1 MVLKHRPWRT
11 TEVER
16 GPETVFVKRF
26 HDARL
31 PILGFSRWRDRRRA
45 RGEARRLG
53 ELARAG
59 VAVPAVLGI
68 RETAAGVEL
77 RLEYLHAAQTLEQR
91 AESGFGP
98 ASNRLARALGELLAG
113 LHGAGFAHGDL
124 HLGNVLVDGSERAWL
139 VDAAAIR
146 RGSPSARA
154 HDLVHAAAALRERSS
169 ARFRARCWLAYV
181 RASTDARRAEA
192 ASLSEA
198 IEGAARTA
206 RRERVRAERDRWLRE
221 SGVCA
226 RHVDGNLR
234 VLAVRNL
241 SRAEALLLARSESM
255 TVPIT
260 APTTGHATV
269 RVHGRSA
276 RDAWT
281 DAARLVE
288 HRIPTALPLAFV
300 ESPRAAAVFGAPL
313 GAREPVRDSTAD
325 ALALGTL
332 AGALW
337 DRGLRLDRCDVAV
350 DERGEAFMRAGAGIR
365 AATRLE
371 IALEPWR
378 RLRPAANE
386 TAITTDWAARA
397 EFVQGFLE
405 AQRGS
410 RMQREQLRE
419 LLRDLLASATGPS
432 ATHDLEPRPPA
443 PSATQRRTP

>member
-16 GPETVFVKRF
+16 GPEPVFVKRF
-26 HDARL
+26 HDGRIGL
-31 PILGFSRWRDRRRA
+31 LGFSRWRDRLRA
-45 RGEARRLG
+45 RGEARRLV

-77 RLEYLHAAQTLEQR
+77 RLEFLHAAETLDQR
-91 AESGFGP
+91 TESDFGP
-98 ASNRLARALGELLAG
+98 ASNRLARRLGELLAG
-113 LHGAGFAHGDL
+113 LHRAGFAHGDL

-154 HDLVHAAAALRERSS
+154 HDLVQAAAALRERSS

-192 ASLSEA
+192 ASLAEA
-198 IEGAARTA
+198 VEGAARTA

-226 RHVDGNLR
+226 RHVEAELH
-234 VLAVRNL
+234 VVAARNL
-241 SRAEALLLARSESM
+241 SRARALDLARTELGSESM
-255 TVPIT
+255 PAHTT
-260 APTTGHATV
+260 ASPTHTATV

-276 RDAWT
+276 RSAWT
-281 DAARLVE
+281 DAARLLE
-288 HRIPTALPLAFV
+288 HRIPSALPLVFV
-300 ESPRAAAVFGAPL
+300 ESPRTVAVFEVPL
-313 GAREPVRDSTAD
+313 GAREPVRETAAE

-337 DRGLRLDRCDVAV
+337 DRGLGLVRCDVGLDA
-350 DERGEAFMRAGAGIR
+350 RGEAFVRAGAGIR

-371 IALEPWR
+371 RALEPWR
-378 RLRPAANE
+378 RHRA
-386 TAITTDWAARA
+386 AARA
-397 EFVQGFLE
+397 EFAQGFLA

-410 RMQREQLRE
+410 RTQRE

-432 ATHDLEPRPPA
+432 ALQVLEPRPPA
-443 PSATQRRTP
+443 PSAAHRRTP